1 MHTYK
6 RNEIVIF
13 LAWFNVDA
21 LIIACNLSIQT
32 VPALIIYERII
43 YNALLTRLI
52 LQQQFCVNLLFKK
65 NHRYCNSIPN
75 QVNK

>member
-21 LIIACNLSIQT
+21 LIIVVILSIQT
-32 VPALIIYERII
+32 VPALTIYERII
-43 YNALLTRLI
+43 YNAL
-52 LQQQFCVNLLFKK
+52 
-65 NHRYCNSIPN
+65 
-75 QVNK
+75 

>member
-21 LIIACNLSIQT
+21 LIIVVILSIQT
-32 VPALIIYERII
+32 VPALTIYERII
-43 YNALLTRLI
+43 
-52 LQQQFCVNLLFKK
+52 
-65 NHRYCNSIPN
+65 
-75 QVNK
+75 